1 MGPYAFLDNHA
12 TQEFSCL
19 TAWFGRYAAE
29 THDGILYLVGKERK
43 EDKKVVTS
51 EKIGLTN
58 ILNTLLRLY
67 ERLSDDLYGHVVER
81 ITEKDIKLIAEWC
94 VRYGMPMESSELWEQ
109 HSRIGFRLDTF
120 YNRLHKLYNCYLL
133 WRVLYLGD
141 ISEKNF
147 YVSNKT
153 TIAQCRMYLKTNMAL
168 LNIRMM
174 PVFDADLPTYQL
186 VCPDLLEI
194 AMAQMFFECMN
205 TDGYNIG
212 VCTVCGSPFP
222 KSRKNNTLCE
232 ECQRT
237 KYQRTRD
244 KQRMVANIKK
254 ESERTD

>member
-1 MGPYAFLDNHA
+1 MYKR
-12 TQEFSCL
+12 Q
-19 TAWFGRYAAE
+19 
-29 THDGILYLVGKERK
+29 
-43 EDKKVVTS
+43 
-51 EKIGLTN
+51 
-58 ILNTLLRLY
+58 
-67 ERLSDDLYGHVVER
+67 
-81 ITEKDIKLIAEWC
+81 
-94 VRYGMPMESSELWEQ
+94 
-109 HSRIGFRLDTF
+109 
-120 YNRLHKLYNCYLL
+120 LL

-212 VCTVCGSPFP
+212 VCAVCGAPFP
-222 KSRKNNTLCE
+222 KTRKNNTLCE

>member
-1 MGPYAFLDNHA
+1 MQNGASVTECRWNPAN
-12 TQEFSCL
+12 
-19 TAWFGRYAAE
+19 FGN
-29 THDGILYLVGKERK
+29 
-43 EDKKVVTS
+43 S
-51 EKIGLTN
+51 
-58 ILNTLLRLY
+58 
-67 ERLSDDLYGHVVER
+67 
-81 ITEKDIKLIAEWC
+81 IAESVSDWTPSIIAC
-94 VRYGMPMESSELWEQ
+94 
-109 HSRIGFRLDTF
+109 
-120 YNRLHKLYNCYLL
+120 KLYNCYLL

-147 YVSNKT
+147 YVANKI
-153 TIAQCRMYLKTNMAL
+153 TIAQCKMYLKTNMAL

-174 PVFDADLPTYQL
+174 PVFDTELPTYQL

-212 VCTVCGSPFP
+212 VCTVCGSPFS

-232 ECQRT
+232 DCQRT

-254 ESERTD
+254 KSERTD

>member
-1 MGPYAFLDNHA
+1 MPVNTEGF
-12 TQEFSCL
+12 
-19 TAWFGRYAAE
+19 AE
-29 THDGILYLVGKERK
+29 LVGQI
-43 EDKKVVTS
+43 
-51 EKIGLTN
+51 EKMAHQ
-58 ILNTLLRLY
+58 LNTDEEGAPTAKRILQAAAQPIHQQMKANASHDPKIITGKLHGVINIGKVKRRRNGGQNITIGVHRKDWDEPEY
-67 ERLSDDLYGHVVER
+67 VPAYVEYGHGGPAPAPAHPYIR
-81 ITEKDIKLIAEWC
+81 PA
-94 VRYGMPMESSELWEQ
+94 Y
-109 HSRIGFRLDTF
+109 DTRQ
-120 YNRLHKLYNCYLL
+120 NEA
-133 WRVLYLGD
+133 YLGD

-212 VCTVCGSPFP
+212 VCAVCGAPFP
-222 KSRKNNTLCE
+222 KTRKNNTLCE